1 MIDMKVK
8 ENIKDFSI
16 EELSK
21 LLESMGEPL
30 HRTSQ
35 LLHWLYRKG
44 VDKFEQMKNIPK
56 SLRLALDEK
65 FYISS
70 LDEIEVL
77 QSSIDGSSKHLLK
90 CNDGEIVET
99 VLMHSA
105 GHRTICISTQVGCS
119 LGCRFCR
126 TGEVGFVRNLKASE
140 IVDQVLH
147 FKKHYLEERK
157 RFNIVMMGM
166 GEPFLNRKNLERA
179 MEILNNSNSLALGEK
194 RITVSTIG
202 FPEEIR
208 KVASSELKFSL
219 AISLNAT
226 EDSTRK
232 YLMPKA
238 GNIKPVLEAGEY
250 FARLRKTRVTLEY
263 ILIKDI
269 NDTPDD
275 AERLSKLTKGKPFK
289 INLIPFNEWDG
300 SEFKKPDEKR
310 IDTFISLLLPEAPA
324 VTVRR
329 SMGQDIQAACGQ
341 LRAKRIGFI

>member
-1 MIDMKVK
+1 MKDK
-8 ENIKDFSI
+8 ENIKDLSI
-16 EELSK
+16 EELSRV
-21 LLESMGEPL
+21 LESIGEPS

-44 VDKFEQMKNIPK
+44 IDEFEKMRNIPK
-56 SLRLALDEK
+56 SLRSSLSQR
-65 FYISS
+65 FSISS
-70 LDEIEVL
+70 LEEVEVL
-77 QSSIDGSSKHLLK
+77 HSLTDGSSKHLLR
-90 CNDGEIVET
+90 CGDGEIIET

-105 GHRTICISTQVGCS
+105 GHRTICISTQVGCP

-126 TGEVGFVRNLKASE
+126 TGKGGLVRNLKASE
-140 IVDQVLH
+140 IVDQVLY

-166 GEPFLNRKNLERA
+166 GEPFLNKQNLYRA
-179 MEILNNSNSLALGEK
+179 LEVLNHPDSLSLGEK

-202 FPEEIR
+202 FPEEI
-208 KVASSELKFSL
+208 KEITTTGLKFSL

-226 EDSTRK
+226 DDSTRK
-232 YLMPKA
+232 YLMPGA
-238 GNIKPVLEAGEY
+238 SEIGTILEAAEY
-250 FARLRKTRVTLEY
+250 FAKVRKTRVTLEY

-275 AERLSKLTKGKPFK
+275 AERLSNLTKGKPFK
-289 INLIPFNEWDG
+289 INLIPFNEWEG
-300 SEFKKPDEKR
+300 SEFKRPDEDR
-310 IDTFISLLLPEAPA
+310 INAFISRLLPRAPA

-341 LRAKRIGFI
+341 LRAKRAGSI